1 MIEKQ
6 VEDRLV
12 NQLLML
18 GYEKVEFK
26 PSFKM
31 VDNIRMCLNKVFKKD
46 YTVSEI
52 EKILNKI
59 QTESDKNSKYA
70 YTFNEIL
77 DKGIY
82 LKLRSDEETNMDN
95 KPYIRIFDK
104 TSAQNNIFQVATQL
118 TDKGDKASRYDVTLL
133 VNGFPVVQIELKR
146 ADVEID
152 EAINQINRYTETAF
166 TGLFKYIQ
174 LFVVSN
180 DTETKYGIN
189 TNKKINKLFMFNWS
203 DEKNNITHDLIKFTD
218 SFLNIHNLFNMITN
232 YIIRYNTG
240 EGKMIVLRPYQIF
253 AIKAAIKKV
262 TLPEDAR
269 VGRNMNGYIF
279 HTTGSGKTVTSWKCV
294 QMMQELPG
302 VAKVVFLVDRRDLD
316 SQTTAEFKSIDS
328 SLDIEDTPNTNKLLK
343 AFETK
348 KSIITT
354 VQKMSIAIKKST
366 KNTPNYE
373 KRYEDVF
380 ERYKDKRVIFI
391 IDECHR
397 TQYGEMHRIIERYFT
412 NSLYIGFT
420 GTPLYEQNKG
430 TNDMTTKEL
439 FGEEIHSYRIKDAI
453 RDRNVL
459 GFSID
464 YYNTVQGNELLN
476 TEQTYALDT
485 SDINRAEVLMN
496 PTRIKNIVDK
506 IYEIHDKKTQ
516 NRKYTALFA
525 VDSIKSLL
533 VFYDAFKEKA
543 KTIENEEDRLK
554 VSAIFTALESET
566 DKSDKENTNYDRYKE
581 IMEDFNK
588 MCNSNCKDDESFR
601 AELVRS
607 LRKERPNNTDIVIVV
622 GIFLTG
628 FDSKMTNTL
637 YVDNYLYWHNLLQA
651 FSRTN
656 RVETESKPFGNI
668 VCFRGIKVAVDDAIA
683 LFNYGKD
690 DSSIVAKS
698 YESVIKDLEHAIDE
712 INDII
717 GKDIVITDKGEH
729 TKEEFVKAM
738 RELNHQLNQAKQ
750 FIEFSWDKIDDKLT
764 KDDYQKLIGQL
775 KSIKEET
782 DKSDDM
788 ASALKYVDF
797 RMELVEQDKID
808 LDYIKNLIN
817 NIDLSNF
824 EALEKSVKE
833 ITKLVDKSNSE
844 TLRDKKDL
852 IKEFLNKLVM
862 ESQQQLVVES
872 EAELLTYFRQWVINK
887 KQEEINQNALE
898 TNLTVEDIDDELL
911 SHSIIGKVDKKSID
925 NKVKERNPKSNIRER
940 KTLREKLYNFIS
952 SFTSRFENLI

>member
-6 VEDRLV
+6 VENRLV
-12 NQLLML
+12 NQLCML
-18 GYEKVEFK
+18 GYEKVEFNS
-26 PSFKM
+26 SFKM
-31 VDNIRMCLNKVFKKD
+31 VDNIRNCLNKVFKKD
-46 YTVSEI
+46 YTTNEVER
-52 EKILNKI
+52 ILNKI
-59 QTESDKNSKYA
+59 QTEADKTAKYA

-82 LKLRSDEETNMDN
+82 LQLRSGEEINKDN

-104 TSAQNNIFQVATQL
+104 TSAQNNIFQVSTQL
-118 TDKGDKASRYDVTLL
+118 TDKGNANSRYDVTLL
-133 VNGFPVVQIELKR
+133 INGFPVVQIELKR

-174 LFVVSN
+174 LFIVSN
-180 DTETKYGIN
+180 DTETKYGVN

-203 DEKNNITHDLIKFTD
+203 DENNNITHDLIKFTD
-218 SFLNIHNLFNMITN
+218 SFLTVHNLFDMITK
-232 YIIRYNTG
+232 YMIRYNTG
-240 EGKMIVLRPYQIF
+240 DGRMIVLRPYQIF

-302 VAKVVFLVDRRDLD
+302 VAKVIFLVDRRDLD

-328 SLDIEDTPNTNKLLK
+328 NLDIEDTPSTNKLLK
-343 AFETK
+343 AFASK

-354 VQKMSIAIKKST
+354 VQKMSIAIKKAT
-366 KNTPNYE
+366 KDNPHYE
-373 KRYEDVF
+373 KRYETVF
-380 ERYKDKRVIFI
+380 EQYKDKRVIFI

-420 GTPLYEQNKG
+420 GTPLYDKNKG
-430 TNDMTTKEL
+430 ANDITTKEL

-464 YYNTVQGNELLN
+464 YYNTVYGNELLN

-485 SDINRAEVLMN
+485 SDINRTEVLMN
-496 PTRIKNIVDK
+496 PKRIKNVVDK
-506 IYEIHDKKTQ
+506 IYEIHNKKTQ

-533 VFYDAFKEKA
+533 AFYDAFKEKA

-566 DKSDKENTNYDRYKE
+566 DKAELESTNYDRYKE

-607 LRKERPNNTDIVIVV
+607 LRKERPNNADIVIVV

-637 YVDNYLYWHNLLQA
+637 YIDNYLYWHNLLQA

-668 VCFRGIKVAVDDAIA
+668 VCFRNIKIAVDDAIA

-690 DSSIVAKS
+690 EDNIVAKS
-698 YESVIKDLEHAIDE
+698 YESVLRDLEKAIDD
-712 INDII
+712 INSIV
-717 GKDIVITDKGEH
+717 GKDTVMTDKGDRD
-729 TKEEFVKAM
+729 KETFVKAM

-750 FIEFSWDKIDDKLT
+750 FIEFNWDEISDKLT
-764 KDDYQKLIGQL
+764 KDDYQKLIGQF
-775 KSIKEET
+775 KSIKEDT
-782 DKSDDM
+782 DKSDDI

-808 LDYIKNLIN
+808 LDYIKGLIN
-817 NIDLSNF
+817 NIDLSSF
-824 EALEKSVKE
+824 EALQKSAKE
-833 ITKLVDKSNSE
+833 ITKLIDKSNSE
-844 TLRDKKDL
+844 TLKDKKDL
-852 IKEFLNKLVM
+852 IKEFLKKLVL

-887 KQEEINQNALE
+887 KQEEINQSAE
-898 TNLTVEDIDDELL
+898 DTNLTVEDLNDELL
-911 SHSIIGKVDKKSID
+911 NHSIIGKLDKKSID
-925 NKVKERNPKSNIRER
+925 DKIKMRNPKSNIKER
-940 KTLREKLYNFIS
+940 KTLREKLYTFIS

>member
-1 MIEKQ
+1 
-6 VEDRLV
+6 
-12 NQLLML
+12 
-18 GYEKVEFK
+18 
-26 PSFKM
+26 
-31 VDNIRMCLNKVFKKD
+31 
-46 YTVSEI
+46 
-52 EKILNKI
+52 
-59 QTESDKNSKYA
+59 
-70 YTFNEIL
+70 
-77 DKGIY
+77 
-82 LKLRSDEETNMDN
+82 
-95 KPYIRIFDK
+95 
-104 TSAQNNIFQVATQL
+104 
-118 TDKGDKASRYDVTLL
+118 
-133 VNGFPVVQIELKR
+133 
-146 ADVEID
+146 
-152 EAINQINRYTETAF
+152 
-166 TGLFKYIQ
+166 
-174 LFVVSN
+174 
-180 DTETKYGIN
+180 
-189 TNKKINKLFMFNWS
+189 
-203 DEKNNITHDLIKFTD
+203 
-218 SFLNIHNLFNMITN
+218 
-232 YIIRYNTG
+232 
-240 EGKMIVLRPYQIF
+240 
-253 AIKAAIKKV
+253 
-262 TLPEDAR
+262 
-269 VGRNMNGYIF
+269 
-279 HTTGSGKTVTSWKCV
+279 
-294 QMMQELPG
+294 
-302 VAKVVFLVDRRDLD
+302 
-316 SQTTAEFKSIDS
+316 
-328 SLDIEDTPNTNKLLK
+328 
-343 AFETK
+343 
-348 KSIITT
+348 
-354 VQKMSIAIKKST
+354 
-366 KNTPNYE
+366 
-373 KRYEDVF
+373 
-380 ERYKDKRVIFI
+380 
-391 IDECHR
+391 
-397 TQYGEMHRIIERYFT
+397 MHRIIERYFT

-607 LRKERPNNTDIVIVV
+607 LRKERPNNADIVIVV